1 MVENADELKQQLLD
15 KNERDDVLFKIE
27 DDPRIKPW

>member
-1 MVENADELKQQLLD
+1 MVENADQLKKQLLD
-15 KNERDDVLFKIE
+15 KNERDDVLFKIK